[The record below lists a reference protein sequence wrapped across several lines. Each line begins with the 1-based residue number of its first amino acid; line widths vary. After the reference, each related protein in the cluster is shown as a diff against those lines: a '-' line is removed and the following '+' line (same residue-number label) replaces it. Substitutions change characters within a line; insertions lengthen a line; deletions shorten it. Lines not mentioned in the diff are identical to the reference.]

1 MDIKETAV
9 AQVLLWHLGHFL
21 GIEWL

>member
-9 AQVLLWHLGHFL
+9 AQVLLWHLGHFV